1 MRKGIND
8 ARSASGHILSSFE
21 DAIGALRT
29 SALSMSRLTEQSLDR
44 AINGLFNRDDD
55 LCARVIADEE
65 EIDRLEREIDKGGID
80 LLVRFHPTA
89 SDLRRVVATMKFGS
103 SLKRMADQAI
113 KIARKARKLNR
124 SPQLPEVHL
133 IESMR
138 SHVMAMLRDS
148 MDCFARE
155 DVEVALALKSRDR
168 TLDQINAFIGDQL
181 SERMA
186 QEPEQVRGYLNLMFI
201 ARHLERVGDHATN
214 IAEDAV
220 YAAVAEDIRHRPK

>member
-1 MRKGIND
+1 MQGKGNGQD
-8 ARSASGHILSSFE
+8 TSGHILTSFE

-29 SALSMSRLTEQSLDR
+29 NALAMARLTERSLNQ
-44 AINGLFNRDDD
+44 ALNGLFRRDDD
-55 LCARVIADEE
+55 LCAGVIADEE
-65 EIDRLEREIDKGGID
+65 EVDRLETEIDKSGID
-80 LLVRFHPTA
+80 LLVRFHPIA

-103 SLKRMADQAI
+103 TLKRMAHQAV

-124 SPQLPEVHL
+124 GPVLPEVHL

-138 SHVMAMLRDS
+138 NHVMAMLRDS
-148 MDCFARE
+148 MECFACE
-155 DVEVALALKSRDR
+155 DVELALALKSRDR
-168 TLDQINAFIGDQL
+168 ALDHINALIGDQL

-186 QEPEQVRGYLNLMFI
+186 QEPQRVRGYLNIMFI

-214 IAEDAV
+214 IAEDAI